1 MKVDYRN
8 IFDSI
13 FNALEKYGSV
23 LWKYLSF
30 SLADNFFSMARVVS
44 ISIESD
50 GIYFIFG
57 TKIFWKIAIKSFKK
71 YPLEEDKELTPEYLA
86 TVVSKAVDEMGA
98 NRASFILN
106 IPADWVIERTAEFP
120 ATVRENLAN
129 VISYELDRL
138 TPLTPDN
145 AYYDYKII
153 DDSADKIKVFLTVA
167 KADRINPFLEAL
179 KLKKIKIEKLGVSTF
194 VIRSLIK
201 DTYKIK
207 DAVFISVHEKSY
219 ECGAVIND
227 FKVRSLSGQVRS
239 WDDSQ
244 VHQIIN
250 AAKLLIDLFPKGNP
264 SRIVIHA
271 DEKYYKMFA
280 DKLSGL
286 PVANLTRNSERCVP
300 KGDKN
305 ISPFALGS
313 FLEMVA
319 ADQNEFNLLTGKN
332 MNPNTQ
338 PFILSLV
345 LLAAIL
351 FLGAFYLFSPVL
363 IEQKNI
369 EQIDARIKSLKPEMK
384 KIEALN
390 QEIATISSGITAIN
404 DFKKNS
410 IPKMDVL
417 KEVTNILPEKTWL
430 TRVRFTEDTIEIEGY
445 AGTATEIIPKLEN
458 SRYFQKAEFASP
470 TYRDQRQNTERFVI
484 KMELRDE
491 SKPVKPEKTGEKHE
505 PKK

>member
-1 MKVDYRN
+1 M
-8 IFDSI
+8 
-13 FNALEKYGSV
+13 
-23 LWKYLSF
+23 
-30 SLADNFFSMARVVS
+30 
-44 ISIESD
+44 
-50 GIYFIFG
+50 
-57 TKIFWKIAIKSFKK
+57 
-71 YPLEEDKELTPEYLA
+71 
-86 TVVSKAVDEMGA
+86 
-98 NRASFILN
+98 
-106 IPADWVIERTAEFP
+106 
-120 ATVRENLAN
+120 
-129 VISYELDRL
+129 
-138 TPLTPDN
+138 
-145 AYYDYKII
+145 
-153 DDSADKIKVFLTVA
+153 
-167 KADRINPFLEAL
+167 
-179 KLKKIKIEKLGVSTF
+179 
-194 VIRSLIK
+194 
-201 DTYKIK
+201 
-207 DAVFISVHEKSY
+207 
-219 ECGAVIND
+219 
-227 FKVRSLSGQVRS
+227 
-239 WDDSQ
+239 
-244 VHQIIN
+244 
-250 AAKLLIDLFPKGNP
+250 
-264 SRIVIHA
+264 
-271 DEKYYKMFA
+271 
-280 DKLSGL
+280 
-286 PVANLTRNSERCVP
+286 ANLTRNSDRCVP
-300 KGDKN
+300 KGDKS

-313 FLEMVA
+313 FLETVT

-332 MNPNTQ
+332 MNPNEQ

-351 FLGAFYLFSPVL
+351 LLGAFYLFSPVL

-430 TRVRFTEDTIEIEGY
+430 TRVRFTEDNVEIEGY